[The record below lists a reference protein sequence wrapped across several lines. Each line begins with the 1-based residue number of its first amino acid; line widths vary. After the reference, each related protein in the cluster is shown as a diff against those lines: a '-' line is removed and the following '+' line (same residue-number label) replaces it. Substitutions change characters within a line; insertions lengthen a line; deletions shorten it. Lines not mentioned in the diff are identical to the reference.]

1 MGELLHDIEKRRL
14 RRAYR
19 EYYKIHRNNFFASL
33 AHFPGLWESFM
44 LLDEIFVREFDDMYH
59 MRDEDAV
66 TPLML
71 FMNGH
76 KQIRTAMELG
86 FAGDSLE
93 AWNTMRM
100 AIDCTYQ
107 ACKIL
112 ADPTL
117 GHIWAKGRKEDAP
130 SRKAFTRAFLKDKT
144 EGFETLGLRGLLELW
159 YCFSD
164 WSHASVDALCR
175 RFGFQEEEP
184 GQQGRTLAGVN
195 YLETDEKIL
204 ALSLQQLLQAG
215 YLIEKEFFK
224 RFQTR
229 LA

>member
-1 MGELLHDIEKRRL
+1 MRGLNREGMHHSFGHRMEELLHEIEKRRL

-19 EYYKIHRNNFFASL
+19 EYYKIRRNNFFASL

-44 LLDEIFVREFDDMYH
+44 LLDETFVREFDDMYH

-130 SRKAFTRAFLKDKT
+130 SRLPTR
-144 EGFETLGLRGLLELW
+144 ETRPR
-159 YCFSD
+159 SQRPRP
-164 WSHASVDALCR
+164 S
-175 RFGFQEEEP
+175 
-184 GQQGRTLAGVN
+184 
-195 YLETDEKIL
+195 
-204 ALSLQQLLQAG
+204 LSGPSAPAEQMSRAPA
-215 YLIEKEFFK
+215 
-224 RFQTR
+224 RD
-229 LA
+229 